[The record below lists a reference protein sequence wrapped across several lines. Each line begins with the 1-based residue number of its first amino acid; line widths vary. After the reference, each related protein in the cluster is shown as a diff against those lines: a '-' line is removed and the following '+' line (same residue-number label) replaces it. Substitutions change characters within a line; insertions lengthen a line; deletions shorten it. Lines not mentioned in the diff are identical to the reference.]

1 MKSWLCYLLLGFTGP
16 FVASAE
22 TLTVLAAASLSD
34 ALSEIAP
41 AYETSSGDKVRVVF
55 GSSGAMARQIS
66 AGAPADV
73 FLSADELRADQLEEA
88 GLLQPGTRHT
98 LLANALVLIVPVDAA
113 ATIQQPAD
121 LQRPAVRRIA
131 VGEPATVP
139 AGNYARAYLRQH
151 KLWNPLHTKVV
162 PLNNVRAV
170 LAAVASGNAD
180 AGFVYKTD
188 AHISPRVRIALEV
201 PLSEGPRIT
210 YPVAIVR
217 DTRTPAAAQAFVAF
231 LDTAAA
237 QAIFARYG
245 FLPPPAP

>member
-1 MKSWLCYLLLGFTGP
+1 MKSWFRYFLVGWIGTV
-16 FVASAE
+16 VASAE

-34 ALSEIAP
+34 ALSEVAP
-41 AYETSSGDKVRVVF
+41 HYEASSGDHVRLVF
-55 GSSGAMARQIS
+55 GSSGAMARQIQ

-139 AGNYARAYLRQH
+139 AGNYAKAYLQ
-151 KLWNPLHTKVV
+151 KQALWDGLDAKIV

-188 AHISPRVRIALEV
+188 ARISPRVRIAVEV
-201 PLSEGPRIT
+201 PLQEGPRIT

-217 DTRTPAAAQAFVAF
+217 DPRSPAAAQAFVAF